1 MTRAEMNQGVPEKQV
16 PRADPGS
23 AVRDLAPS
31 VLRCVFMATFVS
43 VGASGC
49 AGRTEISVPPQQV
62 PSEPPAHSPSARED
76 VENAKPAAMVPS
88 ENDDASQES
97 ASTPEPQPPRYD
109 AEEEARVRKQ
119 LSAVAFVS
127 QRLMSK
133 PPARLALAR
142 RLFDETRARLRSG
155 EWREEQRLGCMD
167 SDGFWNAIG
176 ITTDDAGR
184 IRVYTVLYG
193 SGDSAGE
200 IRYWFDEQERER
212 MMIYA
217 RRDVL
222 GGDQEHI
229 VLLDAEGRIAGCDRR
244 IVRIGDVAM
253 DLCSDDGSGPPPI
266 DAAVREATEPSR
278 ASRPKRSPNNELR
291 DRLLEVTPR
300 ADWDA
305 CLKWQR

>member
-1 MTRAEMNQGVPEKQV
+1 
-16 PRADPGS
+16 
-23 AVRDLAPS
+23 
-31 VLRCVFMATFVS
+31 
-43 VGASGC
+43 
-49 AGRTEISVPPQQV
+49 
-62 PSEPPAHSPSARED
+62 
-76 VENAKPAAMVPS
+76 
-88 ENDDASQES
+88 
-97 ASTPEPQPPRYD
+97 
-109 AEEEARVRKQ
+109 
-119 LSAVAFVS
+119 
-127 QRLMSK
+127 
-133 PPARLALAR
+133 
-142 RLFDETRARLRSG
+142 
-155 EWREEQRLGCMD
+155 MD